1 MDLMIL
7 STDRA
12 HYLRKWLLLANSEE
26 RPEKDFIST
35 KNKDLLIEQ
44 IKKIFDRLRISLS
57 PYSKLFRKT
66 ELTDYTVFSL
76 FSVVIGLASGFS
88 AVIFHNAIEFFNDVF
103 FEQTKDG
110 LFFLGS
116 AAVIL
121 LPVIGMLIQ
130 SLMIHLFPEEAKKK
144 GVYEIVKVVAT
155 KGGNI
160 KFSTTLFHFF
170 APVIS
175 IGSGVTLGPEGPAAQ
190 LGGGVANKIANIV
203 YLGDE
208 KKRIFTAAGAGAAI
222 AAIFNTPLAGV
233 FFALEIILLSD
244 FHTPTFSAL
253 IIASVSASTISRIFL
268 GNESVFVFQI
278 LEPIKYSHL
287 HIYAILGI
295 LTGFVSIVFIRWDD
309 ISKKMFSKIYNLNIP
324 RIFVMSLVGV
334 AIGVAG
340 YYHKEIFG
348 IGYKGINEIL
358 AENLST
364 QVVLVIFILKFIL
377 VPLAANS
384 GAFGGLFAPALFL
397 GASFGFVFHQIL
409 LRYFGIQTD
418 LAAVILISMGSML
431 GGIHTIPIT
440 AIMII
445 FEMTQDYSFILPLML
460 AVISSTLLVQISIKG
475 TIHKRKLEDE
485 GFSFQQNDPYS
496 SLNHTRVEE
505 LSLKN
510 INIVNEDTDINSII
524 TRFLETPENI
534 LYVVNDQKKLS
545 GFIQEKEIRSILN
558 DYESIKNV
566 LVAKDISN
574 PSLVVID
581 SNSTLSDALRIM
593 MKHNLTEIPVV
604 MRSDNSEQTMGV
616 LTLTEIQ
623 SVLSRENFKNQF
635 ATSLASELKTLKQRQ
650 SIRVSDDHS
659 IKEIKV
665 PQNLIGK
672 TLSEIKL
679 RNKFGIEVL
688 MIKKTD
694 ISIDG
699 IQKQYL
705 ITAEPDYRFEI
716 GDEIILFGK
725 NENLRKFES
734 ENK

>member
-1 MDLMIL
+1 MIN
-7 STDRA
+7 
-12 HYLRKWLLLANSEE
+12 H
-26 RPEKDFIST
+26 
-35 KNKDLLIEQ
+35 
-44 IKKIFDRLRISLS
+44 IKKIFNRLQVSLGS
-57 PYSKLFRKT
+57 YPKLFRKT

-76 FSVVIGLASGFS
+76 FSVVIGIASGFS
-88 AVIFHNAIEFFNDVF
+88 AVIFHKAIEFFNNLF

-121 LPVIGMLIQ
+121 LPLIGMLIQ
-130 SLMIHLFPEEAKKK
+130 SLMINFAPEEAKKK
-144 GVYEIVKVVAT
+144 GVYEIVKVVMT
-155 KGGNI
+155 KGVNI
-160 KFSTTLFHFF
+160 KLKTTLFHFL

-190 LGGGVANKIANIV
+190 LGGGVANKITNIV
-203 YLGDE
+203 SLSDE

-233 FFALEIILLSD
+233 FFALEIILLND

-287 HIYAILGI
+287 HLYAILGI
-295 LTGFVSIVFIRWDD
+295 LSGVASIIFIRWDD
-309 ISKKMFSKIYNLNIP
+309 LSKKIFSKIYSLNIS
-324 RIFVMSLVGV
+324 RIFVMSLVGA
-334 AIGVAG
+334 AIGIAG
-340 YYHKEIFG
+340 YFHKEIFG

-364 QVVLVIFILKFIL
+364 KVVLVIFILKFIL

-409 LRYFGIQTD
+409 LQYFGIQTD
-418 LAAVILISMGSML
+418 LAAVVLISMGAML

-475 TIHKRKLEDE
+475 TVHKRKLEDE
-485 GFSFQQNDPYS
+485 GFSFQQNDTYS
-496 SLNHTRVEE
+496 PLNHIKVEE
-505 LSLKN
+505 LPLRK
-510 INIVNEDTDINSII
+510 INFVDEDTKINSII

-534 LYVVNDQKKLS
+534 LYVIDEQKKLS
-545 GFIQEKEIRSILN
+545 GFIQEKEIRSILS
-558 DYESIKNV
+558 DYESIKDV

-574 PSLVVID
+574 PNVVAID
-581 SNSTLSDALRIM
+581 SQSTLSDALRIM
-593 MKHNLTEIPVV
+593 MKHNLTEIPVIN
-604 MRSDNSEQTMGV
+604 RSDNSEENVGV

-635 ATSLASELKTLKQRQ
+635 ATSLASELKTLQQRQ
-650 SIRVSDDHS
+650 SIRVSDDYS

-688 MIKKTD
+688 MIKKID
-694 ISIDG
+694 FSIDG
-699 IQKQYL
+699 MKKQIL

-725 NENLRKFES
+725 NENLEKFEI

>member
-1 MDLMIL
+1 MIN
-7 STDRA
+7 
-12 HYLRKWLLLANSEE
+12 H
-26 RPEKDFIST
+26 
-35 KNKDLLIEQ
+35 
-44 IKKIFDRLRISLS
+44 IKKIFNRLQVSLS
-57 PYSKLFRKT
+57 SYPKLFRKT

-76 FSVVIGLASGFS
+76 FSVVIGIASGFS
-88 AVIFHNAIEFFNDVF
+88 AVIFHKAIEFFNNLF

-121 LPVIGMLIQ
+121 LPLIGMLIQ
-130 SLMIHLFPEEAKKK
+130 SLMINFAPEEAKKK
-144 GVYEIVKVVAT
+144 GVYEIVKVVMT
-155 KGGNI
+155 KGVNI
-160 KFSTTLFHFF
+160 KLKTTLFHFL

-190 LGGGVANKIANIV
+190 LGGGVANKITNIV
-203 YLGDE
+203 SLSDE

-233 FFALEIILLSD
+233 FFALEIILLND

-287 HIYAILGI
+287 HLYAILGI
-295 LTGFVSIVFIRWDD
+295 LSGVASIIFIRWDD
-309 ISKKMFSKIYNLNIP
+309 LSKKIFSKIYSLNIS
-324 RIFVMSLVGV
+324 RIFVMSLVGA
-334 AIGVAG
+334 AIGIAG
-340 YYHKEIFG
+340 YFHKEIFG

-364 QVVLVIFILKFIL
+364 KVVLVIFILKFIL

-409 LRYFGIQTD
+409 LQYFGIQTD
-418 LAAVILISMGSML
+418 LAAVVLISMGAML

-475 TIHKRKLEDE
+475 TVHKRKLEDE
-485 GFSFQQNDPYS
+485 GFSFQQNDTYS
-496 SLNHTRVEE
+496 PLNHIKVEE
-505 LSLKN
+505 LPLRK
-510 INIVNEDTDINSII
+510 INFVDEDTKINSII

-534 LYVVNDQKKLS
+534 LYVVDEQKKLS
-545 GFIQEKEIRSILN
+545 GFIQEKEIRSILS
-558 DYESIKNV
+558 DYESIKDV

-574 PSLVVID
+574 PNVVAID
-581 SNSTLSDALRIM
+581 SKSTLSDALRIM
-593 MKHNLTEIPVV
+593 MKHNLTEIPVIN
-604 MRSDNSEQTMGV
+604 RSDNSEENVGV

-635 ATSLASELKTLKQRQ
+635 ATSLASELKTLQQRQ
-650 SIRVSDDHS
+650 SIRVSDDYS

-672 TLSEIKL
+672 TLSEIKV

-688 MIKKTD
+688 MIKKID
-694 ISIDG
+694 FSIDG
-699 IQKQYL
+699 MKKQIL

-725 NENLRKFES
+725 NENLEKFEI